1 MTGQPPAPQLLPVAC
16 LLCGAPYVTAEWRA
30 TPSPYGVIY
39 LCDDCCRRLG
49 PRRAYLMA
57 RHFLHVLSTLAHNL
71 QIPGALTALPP
82 RDGEP

>member
-1 MTGQPPAPQLLPVAC
+1 
-16 LLCGAPYVTAEWRA
+16 
-30 TPSPYGVIY
+30 
-39 LCDDCCRRLG
+39 
-49 PRRAYLMA
+49 MA